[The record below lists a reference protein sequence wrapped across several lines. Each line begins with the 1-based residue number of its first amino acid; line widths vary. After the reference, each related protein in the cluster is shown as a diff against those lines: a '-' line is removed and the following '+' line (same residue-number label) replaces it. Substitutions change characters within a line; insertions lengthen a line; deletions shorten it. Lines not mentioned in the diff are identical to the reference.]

1 MELVLGVLTGETLTE
16 GQLLL
21 DFAVYE
27 GFWIHILSKTLQN
40 LISISLYLRLC
51 IVCHRHFKEVGRAMS
66 QLELPGSPQFHNF
79 STLDDGD
86 SITVFLGLLNSLCNY
101 ESRDFG

>member
-21 DFAVYE
+21 NFAVYE
-27 GFWIHILSKTLQN
+27 GFWVHILSKTLQN
-40 LISISLYLRLC
+40 LISICLYLRLC
-51 IVCHRHFKEVGRAMS
+51 IVCHRDFKEVGRAMS
-66 QLELPGSPQFHNF
+66 QLELPRSPQFHNL

-86 SITVFLGLLNSLCNY
+86 SIAVLLGLLNPLCNY
-101 ESRDFG
+101 